1 MTLGNLMGPCPDG
14 GGPLGAALWQIQF
27 KIASI
32 VTFIAM
38 GIGVL
43 YILLWLFAFLIECI
57 FSKITYRLA
66 NRRETRS
73 PTRLELKQFKEE
85 NHYHPYDLFEQLRKF
100 YKPQGSEEYTF
111 IGLDAQKSNKPV
123 AIKDTDRMKH
133 TQVIGMTGTGKTTGV
148 FLPMFSQDAA
158 KKRPVIFIDPKGEWD
173 TVNTVDAIAHYERR
187 PQDLYCFLL
196 SNPEYS
202 CSYNPLYAP
211 ECDPDVIIDAFLSN
225 FISDNTYYRDVS
237 ITLFRHAYK
246 ILHSLKKPFTVMDI
260 YAYLNNEK
268 CFDEH
273 NLLCKGNP
281 MASKHMLLM
290 DGEIR
295 KLNAQHKNW
304 RVCLIGLN
312 NYLMMFDHPLLN
324 DADGDIDLYDCI
336 KHKKMVYFQLPTN
349 AYPVLAPVIG
359 RMVQANLRY
368 LSSLIQTKH
377 LVTESPISLIIDE
390 YGTFADETF
399 LEVLNKARSSG
410 MMVTLGHQS
419 MSDLTA
425 VSESFMHRI
434 DENTLNKIILKQTD
448 PKLCEHI
455 SRSIGTFKKQGRTYR
470 EAKGF
475 FGNKIL
481 TGEASLKYENEF
493 ILHPDKIKNLHPY
506 GQAYFISRAD
516 NQLRCVNISSIGG
529 LRTSQGFKKNC
540 KENKRDGL
548 GFYLRYYLLS
558 GVGAT
563 ETNNDG
569 WYLDR

>member
-1 MTLGNLMGPCPDG
+1 MNNQMVVDLFNWWLMTLGNMIGPSS
-14 GGPLGAALWQIQF
+14 GGPLETVLGPILLKMAAI
-27 KIASI
+27 I
-32 VTFIAM
+32 TFIAM
-38 GIGVL
+38 GLVILRV
-43 YILLWLFAFLIECI
+43 LLWLVGYLLELI
-57 FSKITYRLA
+57 FSKITYWLA
-66 NRRETRS
+66 NRRETRA
-73 PTRLELKQFKEE
+73 PTRLELKQFKQED
-85 NHYHPYDLFEQLRKF
+85 HYEPYDLFKELRKF
-100 YKPQGSEEYTF
+100 YMRKGLTAYTF
-111 IGLDAQKSNKPV
+111 IGLDAQGSNRASI

-148 FLPMFSQDAA
+148 FLPIFLQDAA
-158 KKRPVIFIDPKGEWD
+158 KNRPVIFIDPKGEWD
-173 TVNTVDAIAHYERR
+173 TIDTVDAIGNYIER
-187 PQDLYCFLL
+187 PKDLFCFLL
-196 SNPEYS
+196 SHPQHS
-202 CSYNPLYAP
+202 CTYNPLYAP
-211 ECDPDVIIDAFLSN
+211 GCDPDVIIDAFLSN
-225 FISDNTYYRDVS
+225 FISDNSYYRDVS

-246 ILHSLKKPFTVMDI
+246 ILHSMQQPFTVMDI

-268 CFDEH
+268 CFDES

-281 MASKHMLLM
+281 NAEKHLLLM

-295 KLNAQHKNW
+295 KLNSQHKNW

-324 DADGDIDLYDCI
+324 EADADIDLYDCI
-336 KHKKMVYFQLPTN
+336 LYKKMVYFQLPTN

-377 LVTESPISLIIDE
+377 LVTDSPISLIIDE

-410 MMVTLGHQS
+410 IMVTLGHQS

-425 VSESFMHRI
+425 VSESFMRRI

-475 FGNKIL
+475 F
-481 TGEASLKYENEF
+481 
-493 ILHPDKIKNLHPY
+493 
-506 GQAYFISRAD
+506 
-516 NQLRCVNISSIGG
+516 
-529 LRTSQGFKKNC
+529 
-540 KENKRDGL
+540 
-548 GFYLRYYLLS
+548 
-558 GVGAT
+558 
-563 ETNNDG
+563 
-569 WYLDR
+569 W